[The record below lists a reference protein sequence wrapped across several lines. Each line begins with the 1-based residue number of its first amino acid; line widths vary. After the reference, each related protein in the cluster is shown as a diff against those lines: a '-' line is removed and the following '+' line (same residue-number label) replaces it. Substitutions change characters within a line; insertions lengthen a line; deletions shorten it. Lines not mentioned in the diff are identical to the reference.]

1 MIRSDEVEVRLGG
14 GWSGSLYFISPS
26 SHLHL
31 TLLYF
36 SITSLYTSLISLHFT
51 SQSLHFFT
59 GAASPLSS
67 CFTPG
72 QIGACPCMS
81 AADHPSIGSTPWIA
95 FDERFK
101 TFRLRC
107 GDSLYALAISPEL
120 SLEHVYWVSLPKLCY
135 SSSSHPDPGQMASSG
150 VRACM
155 LCSIRGNPTKSI
167 SE

>member
-1 MIRSDEVEVRLGG
+1 MVRLGG
-14 GWSGSLYFISPS
+14 AAGLVHFTS

-36 SITSLYTSLISLHFT
+36 SITSLYTCLISSLHFT

-72 QIGACPCMS
+72 QIEASPCMS
-81 AADHPSIGSTPWIA
+81 VADHPSIGSTPWIA

-107 GDSLYALAISPEL
+107 GDSHYALAISPEL